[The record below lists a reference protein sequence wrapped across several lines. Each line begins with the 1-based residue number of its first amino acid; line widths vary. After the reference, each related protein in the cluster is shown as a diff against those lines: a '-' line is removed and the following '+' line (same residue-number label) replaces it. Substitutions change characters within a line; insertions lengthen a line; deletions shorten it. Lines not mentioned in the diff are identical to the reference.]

1 MENTNE
7 AQLINLEHE
16 LLPPHNLAAPDI
28 PKQSHRELWN
38 ELIKENEDIRKEVE
52 EYKQSKLQELE
63 APPHPIIEYLNE
75 TVFPVLNSALIKML
89 KKVKDQEN
97 QIFTEGDTYLNS
109 LNYISEYLWNMNPQH
124 PERKE
129 KWTEISNIGWI

>member
-16 LLPPHNLAAPDI
+16 LLPPDNLAAPDI

-63 APPHPIIEYLNE
+63 APPRI
-75 TVFPVLNSALIKML
+75 TLIS
-89 KKVKDQEN
+89 
-97 QIFTEGDTYLNS
+97 TYLFVLKICKLQILS
-109 LNYISEYLWNMNPQH
+109 LNI
-124 PERKE
+124 
-129 KWTEISNIGWI
+129 